1 MRKALIGA
9 AAASALLAGCQEG
22 SRQYADE
29 SVDVELME
37 AAPAAPVMDA
47 AASAPSGPGSGA
59 TPVVAPS
66 TAPNV
71 APSIA
76 YAYRFGLELPAEA
89 ATSLMA
95 KHEQACIAAGASA
108 CQVIGSNS
116 SRVGRDSVEASLE
129 MRATPAYV
137 ARFRAALD
145 GEARGAGGR
154 VAQQSV
160 ESEDLTRQL
169 VDTEARMRAMETLR
183 DRLQQLLATRS
194 GPLEQLLQVERELAR
209 VQGELDAT
217 RSALTVMRT
226 RVQTSRLD
234 VTYRAA
240 GQLAPDSA
248 LRPVTDALGQAAYLF
263 MSTLGALIMLL
274 AGALPL
280 LLVIAP
286 LAWLGWRWRQ
296 KRGAQRR
303 AAEAARKKKA
313 EGDPSA

>member
-1 MRKALIGA
+1 MRRELIWA
-9 AAASALLAGCQEG
+9 AATCALLAGCQDA
-22 SRQYADE
+22 SRQQADE
-29 SVDVELME
+29 SVDMALME
-37 AAPAAPVMDA
+37 PAPPASA
-47 AASAPSGPGSGA
+47 AATASSSA
-59 TPVVAPS
+59 VAPI
-66 TAPNV
+66 V

-76 YAYRFGLELPAEA
+76 YAYRFGLELPADA
-89 ATSLMA
+89 VPTVMGR
-95 KHEQACIAAGASA
+95 HEHACIAAGPSA

-116 SRVGRDSVEASLE
+116 SRVGRDSVQASLE
-129 MRATPAYV
+129 MRATSAYV

-145 GEARGAGGR
+145 GEARDSGGR
-154 VAQQSV
+154 VAQQAV

-194 GPLEQLLQVERELAR
+194 GTLEQLLQVERELAR

-217 RSALTVMRT
+217 RSALAVMRT
-226 RVQTSRLD
+226 RVQTSKLD
-234 VTYRAA
+234 VTYSAA

-286 LAWLGWRWRQ
+286 LTWLGWRWRQ
-296 KRGAQRR
+296 KR
-303 AAEAARKKKA
+303 AARKKKA
-313 EGDPSA
+313 EGEPSA

>member
-47 AASAPSGPGSGA
+47 AASAPSGPGSSA

-66 TAPNV
+66 TAPNI

-217 RSALTVMRT
+217 RSALAVMRT
-226 RVQTSRLD
+226 RVQTSKLD
-234 VTYRAA
+234 VAYRAA

-248 LRPVTDALGQAAYLF
+248 VRPVVDALNSASYAF
-263 MSTLGALIMLL
+263 MSSLGMLILFI
-274 AGALPL
+274 ASVLPV
-280 LLVIAP
+280 LLVGVP
-286 LAWLGWRWRQ
+286 LIWLLWRWR
-296 KRGAQRR
+296 KSVRSRK
-303 AAEAARKKKA
+303 AAEAARNKKA
-313 EGDPSA
+313 EGEPSA

>member
-1 MRKALIGA
+1 MRKELIWA
-9 AAASALLAGCQEG
+9 AAASALLTGCQDA

-29 SVDVELME
+29 SVDVALIEP
-37 AAPAAPVMDA
+37 APPADA
-47 AASAPSGPGSGA
+47 AASAPTAATNAA
-59 TPVVAPS
+59 TPV
-66 TAPNV
+66 V

-89 ATSLMA
+89 APKMMA
-95 KHEQACIAAGASA
+95 RHEQACIAAGASA

-116 SRVGRDSVEASLE
+116 SRVGRDSVEARLE

-154 VAQQSV
+154 VAQQAV

-217 RSALTVMRT
+217 RSALAVMRT

-234 VTYRAA
+234 VTYSAA

-248 LRPVTDALGQAAYLF
+248 ARPVVDALNSASYAF
-263 MSTLGALIMLL
+263 MSSLGVLILFI
-274 AGALPL
+274 ASVLPVL
-280 LLVIAP
+280 MVGAP
-286 LAWLGWRWRQ
+286 LIWLLWRWRR
-296 KRGAQRR
+296 KVRTRK
-303 AAEAARKKKA
+303 AAEAARTKKA

>member
-1 MRKALIGA
+1 MRKELVWA
-9 AAASALLAGCQEG
+9 AAASALLTGCQDG
-22 SRQYADE
+22 SRQHLEE
-29 SVDVELME
+29 SVDVALIE
-37 AAPAAPVMDA
+37 AAPPADA
-47 AASAPSGPGSGA
+47 AASAPMAA
-59 TPVVAPS
+59 TSNAAPV
-66 TAPNV
+66 V

-89 ATSLMA
+89 APKMMA
-95 KHEQACIAAGASA
+95 RHEQACVAAGASA

-116 SRVGRDSVEASLE
+116 SRVGRDSVEARLE

-145 GEARGAGGR
+145 GEAKGAGGR
-154 VAQQSV
+154 VAQQAV

-217 RSALTVMRT
+217 RSALAVMRT

-234 VTYRAA
+234 VTYSAA

-248 LRPVTDALGQAAYLF
+248 ARPVVDALNSASYAF
-263 MSTLGALIMLL
+263 MSSLGVLILFL
-274 AGALPL
+274 ASVLPI
-280 LLVIAP
+280 LLVGAP
-286 LAWLGWRWRQ
+286 LVWLLWRWRRNVRTR
-296 KRGAQRR
+296 K
-303 AAEAARKKKA
+303 AAEAARTKKA
-313 EGDPSA
+313 EGEPSA

>member
-1 MRKALIGA
+1 MRKKLIWA
-9 AAASALLAGCQEG
+9 AAASALLAGCQDA
-22 SRQYADE
+22 SRPYADE
-29 SVDVELME
+29 SVDMALME
-37 AAPAAPVMDA
+37 PAPPADA
-47 AASAPSGPGSGA
+47 AASAPTA
-59 TPVVAPS
+59 TTSAAVSV
-66 TAPNV
+66 V

-89 ATSLMA
+89 ATTLMA
-95 KHEQACIAAGASA
+95 KHEQACIAAGPSV

-116 SRVGRDSVEASLE
+116 SRVGRDSIEASLE

-145 GEARGAGGR
+145 GEAKGAGGR
-154 VAQQSV
+154 VAQQAV

-217 RSALTVMRT
+217 RSALTIMRT

-296 KRGAQRR
+296 KRGAQHK

>member
-1 MRKALIGA
+1 MRKELIWA
-9 AAASALLAGCQEG
+9 AAASALLAGCQDAP
-22 SRQYADE
+22 RQHLEE
-29 SVDVELME
+29 SVDMALME
-37 AAPAAPVMDA
+37 PAPPASA
-47 AASAPSGPGSGA
+47 AASAPSSA
-59 TPVVAPS
+59 AAPI
-66 TAPNV
+66 V

-76 YAYRFGLELPAEA
+76 YAYRFGLELPADA
-89 ATSLMA
+89 VPTVMGR
-95 KHEQACIAAGASA
+95 HEQACIAAGPAA

-116 SRVGRDSVEASLE
+116 SRVGRDSVQASLE

-145 GEARGAGGR
+145 GEAKGAGGR
-154 VAQQSV
+154 VAQQAV

-194 GPLEQLLQVERELAR
+194 GTLEQLLQVERELAR

-217 RSALTVMRT
+217 RSALAVMRT

-234 VTYRAA
+234 VTYSAA

-248 LRPVTDALGQAAYLF
+248 ARPVVDALNSASYAFMTSLGMLILF
-263 MSTLGALIMLL
+263 IASV
-274 AGALPL
+274 LPV
-280 LLVIAP
+280 LLVGAP
-286 LAWLGWRWRQ
+286 LIWLLWRWRRSLRAR
-296 KRGAQRR
+296 K

>member
-1 MRKALIGA
+1 MRKQLVWA
-9 AAASALLAGCQEG
+9 AAGSVLLVGCQDA
-22 SRQYADE
+22 SRQHLEE
-29 SVDVELME
+29 SVDVALIEP
-37 AAPAAPVMDA
+37 APPADA
-47 AASAPSGPGSGA
+47 AASAPTAATNAA
-59 TPVVAPS
+59 TPV
-66 TAPNV
+66 V

-89 ATSLMA
+89 APKMMA
-95 KHEQACIAAGASA
+95 RHEQACIAAGASA

-116 SRVGRDSVEASLE
+116 RRVGRDSVEARLE

-154 VAQQSV
+154 VAQQAV

-217 RSALTVMRT
+217 RSALAVMRT

-234 VTYRAA
+234 VTYSAA
-240 GQLAPDSA
+240 GRLAPDSA
-248 LRPVTDALGQAAYLF
+248 ARPVIDALNSASYAFMTSLGMLILF
-263 MSTLGALIMLL
+263 IASV
-274 AGALPL
+274 LPVL
-280 LLVIAP
+280 MVGAP
-286 LAWLGWRWRQ
+286 LIWLLWRWR
-296 KRGAQRR
+296 RR
-303 AAEAARKKKA
+303 VRARKAAEAARKKQA

>member
-1 MRKALIGA
+1 MHKELIWA
-9 AAASALLAGCQEG
+9 AAASALLAGCQDAP
-22 SRQYADE
+22 RQHLEE
-29 SVDVELME
+29 SVDMALME
-37 AAPAAPVMDA
+37 PAPPASA
-47 AASAPSGPGSGA
+47 AASAPSSA
-59 TPVVAPS
+59 AAPI
-66 TAPNV
+66 V

-76 YAYRFGLELPAEA
+76 YAYRFGLELPADA
-89 ATSLMA
+89 VPTVMGR
-95 KHEQACIAAGASA
+95 HEQACIAAGPAA

-116 SRVGRDSVEASLE
+116 SRVGRDSVQASLE

-145 GEARGAGGR
+145 GEAKGAGGR
-154 VAQQSV
+154 VAQQAV

-194 GPLEQLLQVERELAR
+194 GTLEQLLQVERELAR

-217 RSALTVMRT
+217 RSALAVMRT

-234 VTYRAA
+234 VTYSAA

-248 LRPVTDALGQAAYLF
+248 ARPVVDALNSASYAFMTSLGMLILF
-263 MSTLGALIMLL
+263 IASV
-274 AGALPL
+274 LPV
-280 LLVIAP
+280 LLVGAP
-286 LAWLGWRWRQ
+286 LIWLLWRWRRSLRAR
-296 KRGAQRR
+296 K

>member
-1 MRKALIGA
+1 MRKQLVWA
-9 AAASALLAGCQEG
+9 AAASALLAGCQDG

-29 SVDVELME
+29 SVDVALME
-37 AAPAAPVMDA
+37 PAPPADR
-47 AASAPSGPGSGA
+47 AASAPTA
-59 TPVVAPS
+59 ATNAVTPV
-66 TAPNV
+66 V

-89 ATSLMA
+89 APKMMA
-95 KHEQACIAAGASA
+95 RHEQACIAAGASA

-116 SRVGRDSVEASLE
+116 SRVGRDSVEARLE

-154 VAQQSV
+154 VAQQAV

-217 RSALTVMRT
+217 RSALAVMRT
-226 RVQTSRLD
+226 RVQTSKLD
-234 VTYRAA
+234 VTYSAA

-248 LRPVTDALGQAAYLF
+248 ARPVVDALNSASYAF
-263 MSTLGALIMLL
+263 MSSLGVLILFL
-274 AGALPL
+274 ASVLPV
-280 LLVIAP
+280 LLVGAP
-286 LAWLGWRWRQ
+286 LIWLVWRWRR
-296 KRGAQRR
+296 KVRTRK
-303 AAEAARKKKA
+303 AAETARTKKA
-313 EGDPSA
+313 EGEPSA

>member
-1 MRKALIGA
+1 MRKELVWA
-9 AAASALLAGCQEG
+9 AAASALLAGCQPAG
-22 SRQYADE
+22 RQQADE
-29 SVDVELME
+29 SADVALVE
-37 AAPAAPVMDA
+37 AAPPADT
-47 AASAPSGPGSGA
+47 AASAPTTAAGGP
-59 TPVVAPS
+59 TPI
-66 TAPNV
+66 V

-89 ATSLMA
+89 ATTLMA

-116 SRVGRDSVEASLE
+116 SRVGRDSVQASLE

-137 ARFRAALD
+137 ARFRATLD
-145 GEARGAGGR
+145 GEAKGAGGR
-154 VAQQSV
+154 VAEQAV

-169 VDTEARMRAMETLR
+169 IDTEARMRAMETLR

-217 RSALTVMRT
+217 RSALAVMRT
-226 RVQTSRLD
+226 RVQTSELD

-248 LRPVTDALGQAAYLF
+248 LRPVTDALGQVAHLF
-263 MSTLGALIMLL
+263 MSTLAALIMVL
-274 AGALPL
+274 AAALPL

-286 LAWLGWRWRQ
+286 LAWLGWRRRQ
-296 KRGAQRR
+296 RAQAHRK
-303 AAEAARKKKA
+303 AERMKKA
-313 EGDPSA
+313 EDVPSA